1 VQSESTEAKLKLS
14 PALIVEDD
22 PRTAQRLAHILSTLG
37 IAESEMQFAPSVAD
51 AQRIS
56 SLQQFNL
63 ALVDVGLPDGSGVDL
78 IALLRASQPQ
88 LIAVVVSAWGT
99 EALIVAALR
108 AGAVGYVLK
117 ERDDAEVSAAL
128 QSIEH
133 GGAPIDPFVAKHIL
147 RLLVPPSAG
156 ATEFAALAEP
166 LTAREHEILGLVA
179 QGFISREIA
188 EKLTRSKLTVECH
201 IKNIY
206 RKMQVTSRTEA
217 VFRARSLGLLR

>member
-1 VQSESTEAKLKLS
+1 VQPESTEAQLKLS

-22 PRTAQRLAHILSTLG
+22 PHTAQRLARILSTLG
-37 IAESEMQFAPSVAD
+37 IAENAVHFASNIAE
-51 AQRIS
+51 AQRLA
-56 SLQQFNL
+56 SLQQFCF
-63 ALVDVGLPDGSGVDL
+63 ALLDVGLPDGSGVDL

-117 ERDDAEVSAAL
+117 ERDDVEISAAL

-147 RLLVPPSAG
+147 RMLVSPSAD
-156 ATEFAALAEP
+156 ATEAVTLAEP
-166 LTAREHEILGLVA
+166 LTTREHEILGLVA

-188 EKLTRSKLTVECH
+188 EKLVRSKLTVECH